1 MAALLPLL
9 AERVSSMVRLV
20 LPELAAE
27 IAQAVLRAAL
37 AAFEHVL
44 LDGGARA
51 FVPRDASTLEE
62 ELQALALAPAPALA
76 LALALALSMSL
87 TLTHNP

>member
-1 MAALLPLL
+1 M
-9 AERVSSMVRLV
+9 

-44 LDGGARA
+44 LDG
-51 FVPRDASTLEE
+51 
-62 ELQALALAPAPALA
+62 
-76 LALALALSMSL
+76 L
-87 TLTHNP
+87 TLTLTLTVILILILILILTLTSP